1 MNELQGIP
9 EGEPILILN
18 KDGSPLMPTFRH
30 AHAQRLLDKGK
41 AYLVT
46 RVPWVIRLKYQI
58 DDPKTQPI
66 TIGIDP
72 GRQNIGVSIVTNDT
86 HTIIHRSQLETD
98 NKQVTQHMT
107 KRRQHRQASRRGE
120 RLRRKRRAKRNGQ
133 QNQRITRDGGRRL
146 ASCKEMIPVK
156 DIFNTEARFSNRER
170 KKGRIT
176 PTVRNLVEC
185 HINLVRQLMRLIPIT
200 NCCFEWNK
208 FAFMQ
213 MEDGTIQGVDFQN
226 GRMRGFANMHDYVSN
241 LQNGVCYMLG
251 CQEPI
256 AEYHHV
262 LPRSRRG
269 SNRPENIV
277 GLCKECH
284 ERVHLGELSV
294 IGRFGESAPFAG
306 LSVLNQAVPRIYQEL
321 IRLFGEGRVSVC
333 SGFDTRGA
341 REYLGLG
348 KDHDLDGLAIIVA
361 CMGWL
366 DISGVSE
373 CHCCVLHRFRRHDRA
388 VVKAQ
393 RERSYKLDG
402 RVVAKNRWPRFE
414 QPKQCPALSGAGLS
428 REDVSR
434 LVVVRSKRSYNDL
447 GRIMPGAVF
456 DVEGYG
462 ACVMTGQQSRGRSLL
477 FKHQI
482 VDSNGKPIAMSKKK
496 KCKLV
501 RHNQGII
508 FTNYRV

>member
-1 MNELQGIP
+1 M
-9 EGEPILILN
+9 
-18 KDGSPLMPTFRH
+18 
-30 AHAQRLLDKGK
+30 RL
-41 AYLVT
+41 V
-46 RVPWVIRLKYQI
+46 
-58 DDPKTQPI
+58 PI
-66 TIGIDP
+66 TD
-72 GRQNIGVSIVTNDT
+72 
-86 HTIIHRSQLETD
+86 
-98 NKQVTQHMT
+98 
-107 KRRQHRQASRRGE
+107 
-120 RLRRKRRAKRNGQ
+120 
-133 QNQRITRDGGRRL
+133 
-146 ASCKEMIPVK
+146 
-156 DIFNTEARFSNRER
+156 
-170 KKGRIT
+170 
-176 PTVRNLVEC
+176 
-185 HINLVRQLMRLIPIT
+185 
-200 NCCFEWNK
+200 CCLEWNK

-213 MEDGTIQGVDFQN
+213 VEDGTIKGVDFQN
-226 GRMRGFANMHDYVSN
+226 GRMRGFANMHDYVFN
-241 LQNGVCYMLG
+241 LQNGVCHMPG

-277 GLCKECH
+277 GLCEKCH
-284 ERVHLGELSV
+284 ERVHLGKLSV
-294 IGRFGESAPFAG
+294 VGRFGESTPFAG

-321 IRLFGEGRVSVC
+321 VSLFGEGHVSVC
-333 SGFDTRGA
+333 SGYDTKGA
-341 REYLGLG
+341 RKYLGLG
-348 KDHDLDGLAIIVA
+348 KDHDLDGLAVIVA
-361 CMGWL
+361 CTGWL

-373 CHCCVLHRFRRHDRA
+373 CHCCVSRRFRRHDRA

-402 RVVAKNRWPRFE
+402 KIVAKNRKPRFE

-456 DVEGYG
+456 DVGGYG

-482 VDSNGKPIAMSKKK
+482 VDGNGKPIAMSKKK
-496 KCKLV
+496 KCKLI